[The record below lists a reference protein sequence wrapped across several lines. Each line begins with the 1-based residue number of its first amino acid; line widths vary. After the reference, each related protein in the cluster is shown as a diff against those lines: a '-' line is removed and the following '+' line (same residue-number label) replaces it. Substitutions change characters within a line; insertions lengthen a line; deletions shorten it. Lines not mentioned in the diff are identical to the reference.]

1 MLEEVSRWRAKVN
14 QLQEEITRVAYEKE
28 NEKAAQASLK
38 VEIVRLT
45 QEIKSLSFYNQEIKQ
60 TN

>member
-1 MLEEVSRWRAKVN
+1 MEEVARWRAKVN
-14 QLQEEITRVAYEKE
+14 QLQEEITRVADEKE

-38 VEIVRLT
+38 VEMARLT
-45 QEIKSLSFYNQEIKQ
+45 QEIKSLNFYNQEIKQ